1 MSEGDAYVVGSSE
14 YSATLNG
21 YTFYFS
27 SPENKALFEAS
38 PWKYSP
44 SWGGFCAWGMAEE
57 REPSYNWEPSNLGPS
72 VDLTLWLVRNDRLFL
87 FYKSEAMEKFL
98 VDPDQFELDGDER
111 WVAWYGA
118 KEQSPFNTD
127 CYVQLEIEG
136 ETATSDKVQGVG
148 EGKEE
153 VAGSESKGSA
163 KVEEGKEEGGDQ
175 GKEMGGG
182 EAVGTQ
188 KGKEEGTIS
197 KESTPKQ
204 EGGEKEVQSGK
215 TEKKGGDK
223 QVQSEKTEEGGEKEA
238 KTEKTEGG
246 EKKDSEKA
254 DAKQE
259 TGSSKSEEEG
269 KEEGGKTVSSSKKST
284 HKALKGKS
292 THKAVKGSSEKAVKG
307 GKSKK
312 EAGK

>member
-14 YSATLNG
+14 YSSTLNG

-27 SPENKALFEAS
+27 SSENKALFEAS

-136 ETATSDKVQGVG
+136 ETAISEKVQGLG
-148 EGKEE
+148 QGKEE
-153 VAGSESKGSA
+153 GGSESKGSE
-163 KVEEGKEEGGDQ
+163 KVEEGKEEGGDK
-175 GKEMGGG
+175 GIEMGGG

-188 KGKEEGTIS
+188 KGKEGEAVS
-197 KESTPKQ
+197 EDSTTKQ
-204 EGGEKEVQSGK
+204 EGGEKEVQSEK
-215 TEKKGGDK
+215 TGQGVEKG
-223 QVQSEKTEEGGEKEA
+223 VNSEKTEEGGEKEA
-238 KTEKTEGG
+238 TTEKTGEG
-246 EKKDSEKA
+246 EKGVDSEKA

-259 TGSSKSEEEG
+259 TGSSKSKEEG
-269 KEEGGKTVSSSKKST
+269 KEEGGKTVSKSKKST
-284 HKALKGKS
+284 HKGLKGKS
-292 THKAVKGSSEKAVKG
+292 THKVVKGSSEKAVKG
-307 GKSKK
+307 GKSRK